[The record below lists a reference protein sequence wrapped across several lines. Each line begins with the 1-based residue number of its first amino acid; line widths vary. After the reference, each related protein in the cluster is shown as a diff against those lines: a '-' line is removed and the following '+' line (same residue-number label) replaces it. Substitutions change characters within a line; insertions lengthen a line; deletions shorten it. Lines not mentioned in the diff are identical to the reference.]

1 VVEKKKRGRPKK
13 VKFICFG
20 YNRFYMTWFLFFICL
35 RSFPRKKAMMQ
46 RMTSLRRTTT
56 KATRLRLR
64 LELLNFRHLVF
75 KLCIDIVFFQ
85 EDNGKE
91 EDDGGE
97 EEKAGDG
104 SDDDE
109 DDEDEDDKEDM
120 YEKRTLMGKLSKAKP
135 K

>member
-1 VVEKKKRGRPKK
+1 

-20 YNRFYMTWFLFFICL
+20 YNRFYMTWFFVFIYL
-35 RSFPRKKAMMQ
+35 RSSPRKKVMME

-75 KLCIDIVFFQ
+75 KLCNDFVFFQ

-104 SDDDE
+104 SEDGEDSE
-109 DDEDEDDKEDM
+109 DDEDEDDEEDM
-120 YEKRTLMGKLSKAKP
+120 YEKTTRMGKLSKAKP